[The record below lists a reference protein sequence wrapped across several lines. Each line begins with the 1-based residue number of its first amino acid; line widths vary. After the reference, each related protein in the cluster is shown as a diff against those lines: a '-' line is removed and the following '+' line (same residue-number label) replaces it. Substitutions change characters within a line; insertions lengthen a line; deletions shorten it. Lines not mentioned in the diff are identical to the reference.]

1 MFYFFSVLTHF
12 HLCPY
17 NNRSRWST
25 LSPFSLW
32 GRAPNGKFLL
42 RRAKQTAWGPWRCR
56 NNLGIVQKN
65 NSLIWGIPGR
75 RGKTASKTHPTN
87 HIPPRAAAKKQV
99 VAVSSSK
106 YLVINYW
113 VFCPHLT
120 QWPLSTVYQQPRTGV
135 EPLCNTVPIRVLLL
149 DLLSL
154 QEVSPLNLELL
165 SQSVSRYVNGDP
177 EVTSAVFFSP
187 LIQESFHWESSPVV
201 WFPKR
206 FPNHSSTKVLCKT
219 KTQQKVN
226 HFDLYINWLL

>member
-12 HLCPY
+12 HLCPS

-99 VAVSSSK
+99 IAVSSSK

-135 EPLCNTVPIRVLLL
+135 QPLCNTVPIRVLLL

-165 SQSVSRYVNGDP
+165 SQSVSRYVNNDP
-177 EVTSAVFFSP
+177 EVTSAVFFFSSDSRKFP
-187 LIQESFHWESSPVV
+187 LRVESNRLISKEISKPQFHQSVV
-201 WFPKR
+201 
-206 FPNHSSTKVLCKT
+206 
-219 KTQQKVN
+219 
-226 HFDLYINWLL
+226 